1 MSTEI
6 GIYCR
11 TCKQESGCGIKD
23 FAIAEMNQV
32 IECKAELKI
41 LYDKLQS
48 LPYPCVNLGFYTSFD
63 GDIDPVLFVI
73 EHAAHDLYVYDEYGV
88 QYNEKGDKINY

>member
-11 TCKQESGCGIKD
+11 TCKEKSGCGVKD

-32 IECKAELKI
+32 IECRKELKA

-48 LPYPCVNLGFYTSFD
+48 FPYPCMELRFFTSFD
-63 GDIDPVLFVI
+63 GDIDPVLFVAQ
-73 EHAAHDLYVYDEYGV
+73 HSDHDLCVYDEYGV
-88 QYNEKGDKINY
+88 QYDEKGDKIH